1 MALTPNE
8 AYAAKQPFVDKE
20 TLEHIVEQF
29 PTPFHLYDEA
39 GIRRNMQEVRDAF
52 AWNPGFK
59 EYFAVKANPNP
70 ALISI
75 LNEYGCGCDCSSYT
89 ELMIARSLGITGHD
103 IMFSSNDTPAADFEL
118 ANKLGAIVNFDDI
131 SHIEFFERVA
141 GPIPKTV
148 SCRFNPG
155 GLFQLSNGIMD
166 NPGDS
171 KYGMTTEQL
180 FEAFRML
187 KAKGAENF
195 GIHAF
200 LASNTVTNDYY
211 PKLARILFKLAVRLE
226 REMLRPVKE
235 VSDYVIDTSNIPAA
249 GLKARISDL
258 FLQNDNDAIT
268 VHCISFGFKYGLP
281 LESDLVFDVRCLPNP
296 FYVEE
301 LREHTG
307 LEAPVRDYV
316 MNCKET
322 EGFKTRFTD
331 MIDYMLPLYI
341 QEGKSQLVIAV
352 GCTGGHHRS
361 VALAQYMH
369 DHLVANGVHATVSH
383 RDITKE

>member
-1 MALTPNE
+1 MDASEPVLVNRFQETRRKHPLSE
-8 AYAAKQPFVDKE
+8 AMQGS
-20 TLEHIVEQF
+20 LEQ
-29 PTPFHLYDEA
+29 
-39 GIRRNMQEVRDAF
+39 
-52 AWNPGFK
+52 
-59 EYFAVKANPNP
+59 
-70 ALISI
+70 
-75 LNEYGCGCDCSSYT
+75 
-89 ELMIARSLGITGHD
+89 
-103 IMFSSNDTPAADFEL
+103 
-118 ANKLGAIVNFDDI
+118 
-131 SHIEFFERVA
+131 
-141 GPIPKTV
+141 
-148 SCRFNPG
+148 
-155 GLFQLSNGIMD
+155 
-166 NPGDS
+166 
-171 KYGMTTEQL
+171 
-180 FEAFRML
+180 
-187 KAKGAENF
+187 
-195 GIHAF
+195 
-200 LASNTVTNDYY
+200 
-211 PKLARILFKLAVRLE
+211 AVRLE

-331 MIDYMLPLYI
+331 MIDYCCRSTFRRAKASSSSRSDAP
-341 QEGKSQLVIAV
+341 A
-352 GCTGGHHRS
+352 GHHRS

-369 DHLVANGVHATVSH
+369 DHLAANGVHATVSH
-383 RDITKE
+383 RDITKQ

>member
-1 MALTPNE
+1 MEFVILTGLSGAGKTRAMHAME
-8 AYAAKQPFVDKE
+8 DIGFYCVDN
-20 TLEHIVEQF
+20 L
-29 PTPFHLYDEA
+29 P
-39 GIRRNMQEVRDAF
+39 
-52 AWNPGFK
+52 
-59 EYFAVKANPNP
+59 P
-70 ALISI
+70 ALIPVFYD
-75 LNEYGCGCDCSSYT
+75 LCDKS
-89 ELMIARSLGITGHD
+89 EGIQR
-103 IMFSSNDTPAADFEL
+103 
-118 ANKLGAIVNFDDI
+118 
-131 SHIEFFERVA
+131 RVA
-141 GPIPKTV
+141 VVTDT
-148 SCRFNPG
+148 RG
-155 GLFQLSNGIMD
+155 GELFKSFFSALE
-166 NPGDS
+166 
-171 KYGMTTEQL
+171 T
-180 FEAFRML
+180 L
-187 KAKGAENF
+187 KAQNEPYK
-195 GIHAF
+195 
-200 LASNTVTNDYY
+200 
-211 PKLARILFKLAVRLE
+211 ILFMDASEPVLVNRFQETRRKHPLSEAMQGSLEQAVRLE

-352 GCTGGHHRS
+352 GCTGAHSGLLRS
-361 VALAQYMH
+361 L
-369 DHLVANGVHATVSH
+369 
-383 RDITKE
+383 R

>member
-1 MALTPNE
+1 MTDTRGGELFKSFFKAL
-8 AYAAKQPFVDKE
+8 E
-20 TLEHIVEQF
+20 TL
-29 PTPFHLYDEA
+29 
-39 GIRRNMQEVRDAF
+39 
-52 AWNPGFK
+52 
-59 EYFAVKANPNP
+59 KAQNRP
-70 ALISI
+70 
-75 LNEYGCGCDCSSYT
+75 Y
-89 ELMIARSLGITGHD
+89 
-103 IMFSSNDTPAADFEL
+103 
-118 ANKLGAIVNFDDI
+118 K
-131 SHIEFFERVA
+131 
-141 GPIPKTV
+141 
-148 SCRFNPG
+148 
-155 GLFQLSNGIMD
+155 
-166 NPGDS
+166 
-171 KYGMTTEQL
+171 
-180 FEAFRML
+180 
-187 KAKGAENF
+187 
-195 GIHAF
+195 
-200 LASNTVTNDYY
+200 
-211 PKLARILFKLAVRLE
+211 ILFLDASDAVLVNRFQETRRKHPLSEAMQGSLEQAVRLE

-341 QEGKSQLVIAV
+341 QEAKASSSSRSDAPAGITAPWRLRSICTITLSQTAFTPRSRTGISRNNKAGGSRFHVICCGLQARAV
-352 GCTGGHHRS
+352 
-361 VALAQYMH
+361 Y
-369 DHLVANGVHATVSH
+369 D
-383 RDITKE
+383 

>member
-1 MALTPNE
+1 MEFVILTGLSGAGKTRAMHAME
-8 AYAAKQPFVDKE
+8 DIGFYCVDN
-20 TLEHIVEQF
+20 L
-29 PTPFHLYDEA
+29 P
-39 GIRRNMQEVRDAF
+39 
-52 AWNPGFK
+52 
-59 EYFAVKANPNP
+59 P
-70 ALISI
+70 ALIPVFYD
-75 LNEYGCGCDCSSYT
+75 LCDKS
-89 ELMIARSLGITGHD
+89 EGIQR
-103 IMFSSNDTPAADFEL
+103 
-118 ANKLGAIVNFDDI
+118 
-131 SHIEFFERVA
+131 RVA
-141 GPIPKTV
+141 VVTDT
-148 SCRFNPG
+148 RG
-155 GLFQLSNGIMD
+155 GELFKSFFSALE
-166 NPGDS
+166 
-171 KYGMTTEQL
+171 T
-180 FEAFRML
+180 L
-187 KAKGAENF
+187 KAQNKP
-195 GIHAF
+195 
-200 LASNTVTNDYY
+200 Y
-211 PKLARILFKLAVRLE
+211 KILFMDASEPVLVNRFQETRRKHPLSEAMQGSLEQAVRLE

-258 FLQNDNDAIT
+258 FLQNDNDAIA
-268 VHCISFGFKYGLP
+268 VH
-281 LESDLVFDVRCLPNP
+281 CLPNP

-369 DHLVANGVHATVSH
+369 DHLAANGVHATVSH
-383 RDITKE
+383 RDITKQ